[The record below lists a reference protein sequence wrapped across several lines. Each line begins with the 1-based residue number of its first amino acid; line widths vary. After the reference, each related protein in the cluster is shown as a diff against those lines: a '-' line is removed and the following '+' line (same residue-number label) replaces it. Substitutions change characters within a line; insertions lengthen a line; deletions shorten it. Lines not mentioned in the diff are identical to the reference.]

1 MFPQM
6 SRLLLTCRSSLCASI
21 PGTLSIIAEDI
32 IASFRH
38 GCQGQI
44 SAVLLIPSVVV
55 SIIAL
60 LISGGQCKAHDG
72 VLPQGHLQRAFAV
85 FRRNRFYVF
94 QEEIAEGDMG
104 LAEPERLQ
112 DDVGYLRKR
121 LQQALAQLSDDLRNT
136 YTLFQIGK
144 QSIKQ
149 IAAETGA
156 SESLVKVRIH
166 RAKQKLQELLAD
178 LQEK

>member
-1 MFPQM
+1 
-6 SRLLLTCRSSLCASI
+6 
-21 PGTLSIIAEDI
+21 
-32 IASFRH
+32 
-38 GCQGQI
+38 
-44 SAVLLIPSVVV
+44 
-55 SIIAL
+55 
-60 LISGGQCKAHDG
+60 
-72 VLPQGHLQRAFAV
+72 
-85 FRRNRFYVF
+85 
-94 QEEIAEGDMG
+94 MG

>member
-1 MFPQM
+1 MQEAFL
-6 SRLLLTCRSSLCASI
+6 RLWKKREDFS
-21 PGTLSIIAEDI
+21 GTDS
-32 IASFRH
+32 
-38 GCQGQI
+38 I
-44 SAVLLIPSVVV
+44 SAFL
-55 SIIAL
+55 
-60 LISGGQCKAHDG
+60 
-72 VLPQGHLQRAFAV
+72 FAV
-85 FRRNRFYVF
+85 ARNLKIDRFRRNRFYVF